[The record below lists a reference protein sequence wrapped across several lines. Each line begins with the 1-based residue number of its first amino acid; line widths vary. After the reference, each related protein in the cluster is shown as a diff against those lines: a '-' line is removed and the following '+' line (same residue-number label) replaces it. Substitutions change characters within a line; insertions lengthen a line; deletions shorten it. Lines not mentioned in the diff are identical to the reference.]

1 MADRRG
7 GCCTRTTLICY
18 ILYMGLLLS
27 RIKETTPANYGQR
40 VSEQLAEKLERDKKY
55 VHSERSAG
63 TSTRRNEAIERGSSG
78 SQNMEQGYD
87 MKREAINIDIEN
99 RLETIL

>member
-27 RIKETTPANYGQR
+27 RIKRTTPANYGQR
-40 VSEQLAEKLERDKKY
+40 VSEQLGEKLERDEKY
-55 VHSERSAG
+55 VHSESSAG
-63 TSTRRNEAIERGSSG
+63 TSTRSEAIERGISG
-78 SQNMEQGYD
+78 SQNAYD
-87 MKREAINIDIEN
+87 MKREAKSID
-99 RLETIL
+99 TV